1 MSAEALRA
9 PQSEALDYS
18 AARFI
23 AGDWGST
30 SLRLALCAAG
40 GRVLARAQGRG
51 IGVVGGQYE
60 AEIERLLAPWAT
72 AAASLPLLLCGAVGS
87 NIGWRE
93 VPYADCPSRAD
104 AIAAR
109 VNRFRFGTHPVCIVP
124 GLRCRN
130 TADAADF
137 MRGEET
143 QIVGALQLQPELAQ
157 GRRLLGLPGTH
168 SKWAIVDHGVVERF
182 VTTMAGELYAALAD
196 HSVLLHGFGRD
207 QRSDATAFR
216 LGLDRV
222 AGCGADR
229 LLQLLFETRSR
240 QLEGSLAGVQAASF
254 LSGLVIGAD
263 IAIASSQL
271 RADPGI
277 DACIHLIGTPELT
290 SLYAQGFAAQGTASS
305 TLDGGDCALAG
316 LCHLLPELTS

>member
-1 MSAEALRA
+1 MSAEALITS
-9 PQSEALDYS
+9 QSEAQNYS

-51 IGVVGGQYE
+51 IGTMAGQYE
-60 AEIERLLAPWAT
+60 AEIERLLAPWST
-72 AAASLPLLLCGAVGS
+72 AAQNLPLLLCGAVGS

-93 VPYADCPSRAD
+93 APYAECPANAG
-104 AIAAR
+104 AIKAR
-109 VNRFRFGTHPVCIVP
+109 IMRFQFGTRPVCIVP

-130 TADAADF
+130 TADASDF

-143 QIVGALQLQPELAQ
+143 QIVGALRLQPELAK

-168 SKWAIVDHGVVERF
+168 SKWAIVDRGVVENF
-182 VTTMAGELYAALAD
+182 ITTMAGELYATLAD
-196 HSVLLHGFGRD
+196 HSVLLHGFGRH
-207 QRSDATAFR
+207 QPIDATAFQ

-222 AGCGADR
+222 AGCGAYR

-240 QLEGSLAGVQAASF
+240 QLDGSLAGAQAASF

-263 IAIASSQL
+263 LAIANSQL

-277 DACIHLIGTPELT
+277 DTCIHLIGTPELT
-290 SLYAQGFAAQGTASS
+290 ALYAQGFAAQGVATS
-305 TLDGGDCALAG
+305 TLAGSGCALAG

>member
-1 MSAEALRA
+1 
-9 PQSEALDYS
+9 
-18 AARFI
+18 
-23 AGDWGST
+23 
-30 SLRLALCAAG
+30 
-40 GRVLARAQGRG
+40 
-51 IGVVGGQYE
+51 
-60 AEIERLLAPWAT
+60 
-72 AAASLPLLLCGAVGS
+72 
-87 NIGWRE
+87 
-93 VPYADCPSRAD
+93 VPYAECPGRVD

-109 VNRFRFGTHPVCIVP
+109 IMRFRFGAQPVCIVP

-130 TADAADF
+130 TADASDF

-143 QIVGALQLQPELAQ
+143 QIVGALRLQPELAK

-168 SKWAIVDHGVVERF
+168 SKWAIVDRGVVERF

-207 QRSDATAFR
+207 LPIDATAFR
-216 LGLDRV
+216 LGVDRV
-222 AGCGADR
+222 AQQGADH

-240 QLEGSLAGVQAASF
+240 QLDGSLTGAQAASF

-271 RADPGI
+271 QADPGI
-277 DACIHLIGTPELT
+277 DACIYLIGTPELT
-290 SLYAQGFAAQGTASS
+290 ALYARGFAAQGIATS
-305 TLDGGDCALAG
+305 TLDGGECALAG

>member
-1 MSAEALRA
+1 MSAEARRA
-9 PQSEALDYS
+9 AQSEARNYS

-30 SLRLALCAAG
+30 SLRFVLCAAG

-51 IGVVGGQYE
+51 VGVVGGQYE
-60 AEIERLLAPWAT
+60 TEIERLLAPWAT
-72 AAASLPLLLCGAVGS
+72 AAPDLPLLLCGAVGS
-87 NIGWRE
+87 NVGWRE
-93 VPYADCPSRAD
+93 VPYAECPAQAD

-109 VNRFRFGTHPVCIVP
+109 VVRFRFGAHPVCIVP

-130 TADAADF
+130 RIDAPDF

-143 QIVGALQLQPELAQ
+143 QIIGALQLQPELAQ
-157 GRRLLGLPGTH
+157 GRHLLGLPGTH
-168 SKWAIVDHGVVERF
+168 SKWAVVDRGVVESF
-182 VTTMAGELYAALAD
+182 TTTMAGELYATLAD

-207 QRSDATAFR
+207 LPGDATAFR
-216 LGLDRV
+216 LGLDRA
-222 AGCGADR
+222 AGCGTDL

-240 QLEGSLAGVQAASF
+240 QLDGSLAGAQAASF

-263 IAIASSQL
+263 IAIASKQL
-271 RADPGI
+271 HADPGI

-290 SLYAQGFAAQGTASS
+290 SLYAQGFAARGIATS

-316 LCHLLPELTS
+316 LCHLLPELTA

>member
-1 MSAEALRA
+1 MSAETLRA
-9 PQSEALDYS
+9 SRGEEQDYS
-18 AARFI
+18 TARFI

-40 GRVLARAQGRG
+40 GHVLARAQGRG
-51 IGVVGGQYE
+51 IGVVAGQYE
-60 AEIERLLAPWAT
+60 AEIERLLTPWST
-72 AAASLPLLLCGAVGS
+72 AAQNLPLLLCGAVGS

-93 VPYADCPSRAD
+93 VPYAECPAQAG

-109 VNRFRFGTHPVCIVP
+109 VMRFRFGTHPVCIVP

-130 TADAADF
+130 AFGAADF

-143 QIVGALQLQPELAQ
+143 QIIGALQLQPELAQ

-168 SKWAIVDHGVVERF
+168 SKWVIVDRGVVENF

-207 QRSDATAFR
+207 LPIDATAFR
-216 LGLDRV
+216 LGLDRL
-222 AGCGADR
+222 AACGTDH

-240 QLEGSLAGVQAASF
+240 QLDGSLAGAQAASF

-277 DACIHLIGTPELT
+277 EARIHLIGTPELT
-290 SLYAQGFAAQGTASS
+290 ALYAQGFAAQGIATS